1 MTSPRGIFSS
11 PEFPE
16 SSKLLRIGL
25 TGGIGAGKSTVAQ
38 RFAARD
44 VPVIDADEIAHA
56 VTAPG
61 GRAYGELV
69 ANFGD
74 AFFLDDGTLDRARLR
89 AHVFANPDARRMLEG
104 IVHPHV
110 RVEINARLRAVQAPY
125 CLIVIPLLFE
135 SHMEDSVNRVL
146 TIEAQDKL
154 RVQRVM
160 TRSALTESD
169 VRAIMAAQLP
179 PADRMARANDIV
191 SNDSS
196 PDALDA
202 AVEKLHR
209 QYLDLARSH
218 RP

>member
-16 SSKLLRIGL
+16 SSTLLRIGL
-25 TGGIGAGKSTVAQ
+25 TGGIGAGKSTVAKY
-38 RFAARD
+38 FAARG

-69 ANFGD
+69 AAFGSEYL
-74 AFFLDDGTLDRARLR
+74 LDDGTIDRARLR
-89 AHVFANPDARRMLEG
+89 AHVFADPDARQVLED

-110 RVEINARLRAVQAPY
+110 RVEINTRLRTVQAPY

-146 TIEAQDKL
+146 TVEADDAL

-160 TRSALTESD
+160 TRSALTEND
-169 VRAIMAAQLP
+169 VRAIMAAQLSS
-179 PADRMARANDIV
+179 ADRMARANDV
-191 SNDSS
+191 LSNDSS
-196 PDALDA
+196 TDALDA

-209 QYLDLARSH
+209 QYHELALSH
-218 RP
+218 KS